1 VLDMVL
7 SSSSSGGEGVV
18 HAKNCG
24 VGGGAAGG
32 DQGLVEVGLVANRLI
47 DMGLVVLGVGGK
59 EKEDA
64 DGTVKE
70 DAAEDG
76 AVVRVFGRNLPLPS
90 CCMTCQ
96 CCECEAAMW

>member
-1 VLDMVL
+1 
-7 SSSSSGGEGVV
+7 
-18 HAKNCG
+18 
-24 VGGGAAGG
+24 
-32 DQGLVEVGLVANRLI
+32 LVEVGLVDNGLI

-64 DGTVKE
+64 DGIMKE

-76 AVVRVFGRNLPLPS
+76 AVVRVFGRNLPLLS

-96 CCECEAAMW
+96 HCECEAAVW